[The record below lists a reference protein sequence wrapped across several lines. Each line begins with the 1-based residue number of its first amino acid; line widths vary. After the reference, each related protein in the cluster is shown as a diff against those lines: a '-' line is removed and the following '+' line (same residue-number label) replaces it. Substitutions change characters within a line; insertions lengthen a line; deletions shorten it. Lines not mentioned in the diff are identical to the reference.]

1 MKSLKTIQ
9 TLFKVGKILSRLAF
23 MFALIGFCGCIA
35 GLLSLKFGSGEL
47 IRIGDITLHRLL
59 DTGTGQN
66 TQSICAALSGWSI
79 VCAGE
84 GVVAKFAEIFFRNEQ
99 AAGTPFTSDC
109 AAEIGRLGVL
119 TIAVPTGCAVV
130 GKIMESIADSF
141 QTGASALGSGL
152 YLDTTGSIALGVA
165 FLVMVVLCRYGAEL
179 REGSENRWN
188 TST

>member
-84 GVVAKFAEIFFRNEQ
+84 GVVAKFAEIFSGMNRQPELPLHRTVRQ
-99 AAGTPFTSDC
+99 K
-109 AAEIGRLGVL
+109 LGV
-119 TIAVPTGCAVV
+119 
-130 GKIMESIADSF
+130 
-141 QTGASALGSGL
+141 SG
-152 YLDTTGSIALGVA
+152 
-165 FLVMVVLCRYGAEL
+165 F
-179 REGSENRWN
+179 
-188 TST
+188 